1 MTTTDKMIAA
11 LLSAKAHVVRQQFA
25 GKHQQDREDAVEW
38 LREHGAMV
46 AALRNQ
52 RRQLPIKW
60 RGNL

>member
-1 MTTTDKMIAA
+1 MKTTDKMIAA

-38 LREHGAMV
+38 LREYGTLV
-46 AALRNQ
+46 AILRYQ